1 MSLKKISIYFLALII
16 IVVPFVLLF
25 SPIIFNYNKTA
36 KNTHVIGK
44 DYSSLSREDIYQK
57 VNSDF
62 VLPQTLTLKTP
73 QKDYNFN
80 LATVSAQIDSQ
91 KLAST
96 ILYRRLNQG
105 IWAYI
110 KYFFSNKNFPLEISY
125 NAEAF
130 DKYLADL
137 SSQINHPFIPSE
149 FQLKESTLNYIPG
162 QLGLEMSSDE
172 LKQRIINSLSTGD
185 FSSPI
190 VIPHKSSGYLPTDS
204 EISQTKSR
212 AEKLIGKNL
221 VLTTENTSIPIDNKT
236 LISWLDFRDDYNQ
249 NDLEEFSK
257 STSASLKR
265 DPVNAVF
272 KFENDK
278 VLEFRPAANG
288 IVPQEKELSDLIK
301 TSIDK
306 LISSEEKQLT
316 AVVPVKTVEP
326 DVRTQDANNLGI
338 KDLLGK
344 GVSTFNH
351 STAIRNFNV
360 EKGAS
365 IVNRILI
372 APGETFSFIKSLG
385 EVSLDNGY
393 KKAYIIRQGKT
404 ELDVGG
410 GICQVSTTLFR
421 AMLNS
426 GLDITDRKAHAYRV
440 SYYEED
446 MLPGYDATV
455 FIPNPDLKFV
465 NDTGHYVLIQSNYED
480 QNKKLTYEIYGT
492 SDGRKVDISN
502 YRQWDA
508 QPAPPDKYIDDPT
521 LPPGKVVQDEHRVPG
536 LKTAFD
542 WKVISFDGKI
552 LHQKTFQSVYVP
564 WAAVYRRGI

>member
-16 IVVPFVLLF
+16 VVVPFVLLF

-62 VLPQTLTLKTP
+62 VLPQTLTLKTT

-130 DKYLADL
+130 DKYLTDL

-149 FQLKESTLNYIPG
+149 FQLKESTLSYVPG

-172 LKQRIINSLSTGD
+172 LKQIIINNLSTGD

-190 VIPHKSSGYLPTDS
+190 VIPYKSSGYLPTDS

-249 NDLEEFSK
+249 NDLDEFSK

-316 AVVPVKTVEP
+316 AVVPVKTVKP

-338 KDLLGK
+338 KDLLGR

-446 MLPGYDATV
+446 MPPGYDATV
-455 FIPNPDLKFV
+455 FIPNPDLKFI

-508 QPAPPDKYIDDPT
+508 QPAPPDRYIDDPT

-542 WKVISFDGKI
+542 WKVTSFDGKI